1 MDLRLRM
8 GSSMMVV
15 GPTSSGKTVFIMKL
29 IDHAEEL
36 FDIKPTKVFWCYGTK
51 TAIHDSMVMKNYNMI
66 QGIPTDF
73 DFVTPNSI
81 VMLDDLMV
89 ESAND
94 KNVSKM
100 FIRGAHHVPCFVI
113 YTQQNLFV
121 RGSEN
126 RNRQLNTQYLVLFK
140 NRMDKL
146 QIRYLEQRL
155 FPSSKTYL
163 VESYKHATREPH
175 SYIMI
180 DSVQDTAELVQLRSR
195 ILPTERP
202 MVTYVDK
209 RTYGPHIT
217 SNFLQ

>member
-36 FDIKPTKVFWCYGTK
+36 FDIKPTRVYWCYGTK
-51 TAIHDSMVMKNYNMI
+51 TAIHDSMVKKGYNMI

-73 DFVTPNSI
+73 DFVSPNSI
-81 VMLDDLMV
+81 IMLDDLMV
-89 ESAND
+89 DSANNQ
-94 KNVSKM
+94 NVSKM
-100 FIRGAHHVPCFVI
+100 FIQGAHHVPCFVI
-113 YTQQNLFV
+113 FTQQNLFV
-121 RGSEN
+121 KGSEN
-126 RNRQLNTQYLVLFK
+126 RNRQLNTQYMVLFK

-155 FPSSKTYL
+155 FPSSKKYL
-163 VESYKHATREPH
+163 VESYAHATQEPY
-175 SYIMI
+175 SYLMI
-180 DSVQDTAELVQLRSR
+180 DSVQNTPDLVQLRAR

-202 MVTYVDK
+202 MKSYVDK
-209 RTYGPHIT
+209 QTHGPLIT